1 MSPRRTLGGVVPVGR
16 HRVDEGLIVQVLFT
30 GSNERR
36 LAVRFAGE
44 LWGVHVRNPDLDRPQ
59 ALLPQPFAMSSDAV
73 AGRWHNTMLHVT
85 AWDSAGDVFHSHS
98 PVALLSLRAQFYR
111 AKIGPNFQTR
121 CSDGSNSTRAQA
133 SDQPKQSAADGKTA
147 SHAEGHRFDP
157 NRDHNKSL
165 QVRAAS
171 SLDLPQSVSAARS

>member
-16 HRVDEGLIVQVLFT
+16 HRVDERLIVAVLFA

-59 ALLPQPFAMSSDAV
+59 ALLPQPFAMSSYAV

-85 AWDSAGDVFHSHS
+85 PWDSAGMC
-98 PVALLSLRAQFYR
+98 
-111 AKIGPNFQTR
+111 R
-121 CSDGSNSTRAQA
+121 CGSTMSR
-133 SDQPKQSAADGKTA
+133 
-147 SHAEGHRFDP
+147 
-157 NRDHNKSL
+157 
-165 QVRAAS
+165 
-171 SLDLPQSVSAARS
+171 